1 MTKTANMQFDSC
13 SIFRENACH
22 AKDTS
27 YSNFSLT
34 NASVWKK
41 KNTKESLNFASKQ
54 VTIQE
59 EREGKRKG
67 NMLKLLKQNGCR

>member
-1 MTKTANMQFDSC
+1 MQK
-13 SIFRENACH
+13 IPVTL
-22 AKDTS
+22 TS
-27 YSNFSLT
+27 VLQMPRCG
-34 NASVWKK
+34 KK
-41 KNTKESLNFASKQ
+41 NNTKESLNFASKQ